1 MANYSQ
7 QQAYGVTNHN
17 DWEVLNL
24 VQGQNNDFG
33 CQFQYVK
40 DQNETDLLKIEEQAA
55 VPVWVNKGPD
65 SERFQTHLTLFI

>member
-7 QQAYGVTNHN
+7 QQTDSVAN
-17 DWEVLNL
+17 DNDREVLNL

-55 VPVWVNKGPD
+55 VSVWVNKGPD